1 MFNSLENEILK
12 MKTIFWFL
20 IKLYIIIHTFKN
32 KYLKSVSSFS
42 NIFNTTIKNNTI
54 LIFEP
59 NAFHQECTPGYA
71 KYFVDL
77 GYNVDILIHVSG
89 NESFSLFPAIENVK
103 LIIFNSIEEIKSN
116 ITKFSVIIKKYDFI
130 LLQSN
135 YIMNFELI
143 GFFYF
148 I

>member
-1 MFNSLENEILK
+1 MFHYFENKIFK
-12 MKTIFWFL
+12 KKTIFWLL
-20 IKLYIIIHTFKN
+20 IELNIIIQTFLSQKN
-32 KYLKSVSSFS
+32 KYLKAGTSFS
-42 NIFNTTIKNNTI
+42 NIFNNTNKANTI

-59 NAFHQECTPGYA
+59 NMFHQECTPGYT
-71 KYFVDL
+71 KYFLDL

-103 LIIFNSIEEIKSN
+103 LIIFNSIEEIKLN

-135 YIMNFELI
+135 YIMNFE
-143 GFFYF
+143 F
-148 I
+148 IL